1 MNCHHFNRIRI
12 SDNEFISTTCSP
24 AAATRREPDHAVSR
38 SKSRF
43 LPASP
48 GVIHREKGRPR
59 ARCEKVFDPTEAIFS
74 RSEPPFAVSPAQD
87 KRALQIVMVAKQ
99 IVPRA
104 GTRRPQ
110 ARQTVLRKNK
120 KSHPAWMAFGKSAER
135 VGQPVCCDSPAGAAW
150 DSACGVEA
158 TPAADA
164 VSAAGGVSAGDFAS
178 VTGCASAAGLLSA
191 AAFASAADAGCS
203 FAARAALA
211 ARLAFSAC
219 FLRFQ

>member
-48 GVIHREKGRPR
+48 GVIHREKGRPK

-87 KRALQIVMVAKQ
+87 KRALQIVVVAKQ

-104 GTRRPQ
+104 GTRQPQ
-110 ARQTVLRKNK
+110 ARQAVLRKNK
-120 KSHPAWMAFGKSAER
+120 KAIRRGWLSGNQPSAWVNR
-135 VGQPVCCDSPAGAAW
+135 
-150 DSACGVEA
+150 
-158 TPAADA
+158 
-164 VSAAGGVSAGDFAS
+164 
-178 VTGCASAAGLLSA
+178 
-191 AAFASAADAGCS
+191 
-203 FAARAALA
+203 FAATRLR
-211 ARLAFSAC
+211 ARLGIRPVA
-219 FLRFQ
+219 LRRLRRQRRSRRRAESRPAISLP